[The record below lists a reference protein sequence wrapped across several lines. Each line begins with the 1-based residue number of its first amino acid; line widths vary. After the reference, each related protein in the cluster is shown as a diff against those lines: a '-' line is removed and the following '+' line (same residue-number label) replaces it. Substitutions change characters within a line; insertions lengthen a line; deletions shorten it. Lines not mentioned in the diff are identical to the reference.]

1 MATNVTERAATL
13 ETILAML
20 RAQAQAITDDHT
32 LDPRH
37 DLTDRVYTAGKQAAL
52 ADAAAA
58 VAEMLA
64 SLWATNTGEGSGD
77 TCATRS
83 S

>member
-20 RAQAQAITDDHT
+20 RTQAQAIADDHS

-52 ADAAAA
+52 ADATAA
-58 VAEMLA
+58 VGEMLA
-64 SLWATNTGEGSGD
+64 TLWATNTGEESGD